1 MTLAL
6 SASTVNPRIN
16 MLALSGCL
24 SVETESQVQLQ
35 LIEAIKQSPQ
45 GLVLDLEA
53 VAFVSSAGLRM
64 LIVAYKSAATSGT
77 KLAMI
82 RPQPEIYKLF
92 KLAALDLTFNV
103 FENEADAVKAIGP

>member
-1 MTLAL
+1 MTVALA
-6 SASTVNPRIN
+6 ASIANPLIN
-16 MLALSGCL
+16 IIALSGRL
-24 SVETESQVQLQ
+24 AVDTEIQIQLQ
-35 LIEAIKQSPQ
+35 LMEAIKQSPQ

-64 LIVAYKSAATSGT
+64 LIVVYKNAAASGV

-92 KLAALDLTFNV
+92 KLAALDSTFNV